1 MPPDPLASPRVNIPC
16 VLRRWFVLNRKLE
29 TTRYRDAV
37 KEVVEVSHEKQFAN

>member
-1 MPPDPLASPRVNIPC
+1 MPPDPLTPLRMHLPC

-29 TTRYRDAV
+29 TARYRDAV